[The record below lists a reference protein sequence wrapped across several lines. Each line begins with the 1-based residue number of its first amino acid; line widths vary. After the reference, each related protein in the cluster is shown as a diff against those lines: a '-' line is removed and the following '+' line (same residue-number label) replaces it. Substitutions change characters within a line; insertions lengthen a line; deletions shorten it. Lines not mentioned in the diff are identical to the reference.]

1 VSVGTLTITLT
12 SVFRQEDAFHLVL
25 LAAAAEIGTIGPP
38 SSTEVSRPGDR
49 MNSKVQCWEDRVGK
63 VRLDMEAAD
72 GRDVGSQLAWPQM
85 F

>member
-1 VSVGTLTITLT
+1 MKIC
-12 SVFRQEDAFHLVL
+12 
-25 LAAAAEIGTIGPP
+25 AA
-38 SSTEVSRPGDR
+38 RPGDR